1 MPGVAQAITLQ
12 KKCRQ
17 MRYVLSF
24 AFVLI
29 AAIGVTGQSAP
40 RVLNN
45 PDPVYPSVTAELG
58 YGGSVKLAIKVGKD
72 GKVKVL
78 QAWGPVA
85 PCSNLKDGR
94 IKKIREAVVDA
105 ASKVTFEPYL
115 KDGKP
120 SEVEMNITYSF
131 DTEGKPA
138 TGKDLSGAKGRIVEA
153 GVLMGRVKHVA
164 RPEYPESARASRLS
178 GAIPVSVLVD
188 LDGRVIAASA
198 LGGHKVL
205 QDPSVEAAC
214 KSSIEPIQ
222 LSGQPVQVSGVIT
235 FTFVA

>member
-1 MPGVAQAITLQ
+1 MRM
-12 KKCRQ
+12 KKSNLTRHIFT
-17 MRYVLSF
+17 F

-29 AAIGVTGQSAP
+29 AAIGSAGQSAH

-45 PDPVYPSVTAELG
+45 PDPVYPPETSELG

-105 ASKVTFEPYL
+105 ASKVTFEPIL

-120 SEVEMNITYSF
+120 SEVEMNISYSF
-131 DTEGKPA
+131 DSNGKPA
-138 TGKDLSGAKGRIVEA
+138 NGKDLSGAKGRIVEA
-153 GVLMGRVKHVA
+153 GVLMGRVKHIA
-164 RPEYPESARASRLS
+164 KPDYPESARASRAS

-188 LDGRVIAASA
+188 VDGRVIAASP
-198 LGGHKVL
+198 LGGHHLLRDSAVN
-205 QDPSVEAAC
+205 AAC
-214 KSSIEPIQ
+214 RSSIEPVQ

-235 FTFVA
+235 FTFAG